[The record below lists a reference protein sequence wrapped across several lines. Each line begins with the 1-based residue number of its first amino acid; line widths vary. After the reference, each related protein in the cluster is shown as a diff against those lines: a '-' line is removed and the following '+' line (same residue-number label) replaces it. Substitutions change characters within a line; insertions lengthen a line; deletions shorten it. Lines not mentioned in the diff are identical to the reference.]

1 MKVGLFTNS
10 LAAQGMTD
18 LREIAQWAVEHGF
31 EELEVGASIQ
41 LDEKMFDDVVA
52 RDDIKIGAMT
62 ICRNPFF
69 PGEEGKAQKEEMIL
83 SLIHI

>member
-41 LDEKMFDDVVA
+41 WMK
-52 RDDIKIGAMT
+52 RCSMT
-62 ICRNPFF
+62 LL
-69 PGEEGKAQKEEMIL
+69 PGMIL
-83 SLIHI
+83 KSGQ